1 MEKLVWIGIK
11 ATRKERDKLNS
22 LKEIFQ
28 RRSNSD
34 MLRFLINNGEKI
46 LPETTLAKGQSAD

>member
-1 MEKLVWIGIK
+1 MEKLAWIGLK
-11 ATRKERDKLNS
+11 ATRKEREKLNL

-46 LPETTLAKGQSAD
+46 LPETVIIRAK

>member
-22 LKEIFQ
+22 LKEVFQ

-46 LPETTLAKGQSAD
+46 LPGAVAVETK

>member
-1 MEKLVWIGIK
+1 MEKLVWVGLK
-11 ATRKERDKLNS
+11 ATPAERQKLKR
-22 LKEIFQ
+22 LKQMAQ

-46 LPETTLAKGQSAD
+46 LSERNTEG